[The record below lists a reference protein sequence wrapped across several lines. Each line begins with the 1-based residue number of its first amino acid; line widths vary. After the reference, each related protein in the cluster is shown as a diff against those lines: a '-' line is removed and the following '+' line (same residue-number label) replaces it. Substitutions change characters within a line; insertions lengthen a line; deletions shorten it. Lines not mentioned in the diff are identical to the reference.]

1 MDGLDLVPF
10 GVGHV
15 PETVRWGGCE
25 LACKRDRNLGSYP
38 LSLRIPALLIRI
50 VIPPNASKA
59 DLMTAAPSVT
69 DDVFTTALPPTNHH
83 KQQQQIS
90 SPHPIASR
98 PALRNQ
104 RTLGDLVHDLLRS
117 SGIEVIHDNICSPR
131 SKQQRVTTDAEGNDY
146 QSHISELNDV
156 RTPFP
161 ILLRH
166 P

>member
-10 GVGHV
+10 GIGHV
-15 PETVRWGGCE
+15 PETVRWAGCE
-25 LACKRDRNLGSYP
+25 LACKRDRSFRSYP

-69 DDVFTTALPPTNHH
+69 DEVFTTALPPTIHH
-83 KQQQQIS
+83 KQQRQVS
-90 SPHPIASR
+90 SPQPIASNQ
-98 PALRNQ
+98 ALRNS
-104 RTLGDLVHDLLRS
+104 RTPGDFVHDLLGG
-117 SGIEVIHDNICSPR
+117 SGIEVVHDNICSPR